1 MTEEILK
8 LRIPETSGVLIDLY
22 NVEGYVNVV
31 YVEIGDYFHIEKYD
45 DSNLEPE
52 DSYNTF
58 SRQNSLA
65 FFRIWLENVGR
76 VSKEEM
82 VSLLKYGNYN
92 IAGLVLLSWM
102 REVPDFNL
110 DPTISWVKLSSED
123 WGTVLTILTCNEYVG
138 A

>member
-22 NVEGYVNVV
+22 NVEGYVDVV
-31 YVEIGDYFHIEKYD
+31 YVEIGDYFCIEKYD
-45 DSNLEPE
+45 GSNLEPE

-123 WGTVLTILTCNEYVG
+123 WGTVLTILTCKEYVRE
-138 A
+138 